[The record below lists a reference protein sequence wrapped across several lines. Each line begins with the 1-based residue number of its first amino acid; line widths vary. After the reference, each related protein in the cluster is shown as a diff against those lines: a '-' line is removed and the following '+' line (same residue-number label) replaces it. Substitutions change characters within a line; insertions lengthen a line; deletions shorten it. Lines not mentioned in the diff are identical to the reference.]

1 MCKQWIP
8 GAPPGFQAP
17 GTRLTNVNLYV
28 RYKASMHHVTLQ
40 VLIEAS
46 KERQWEQK
54 GPKKVKS
61 RPVSLTVVT
70 VRELQVQREVGVG
83 VWVCVWVGECGWVG
97 GWVGGCVVCA
107 SVHVCACVCAVD
119 V

>member
-1 MCKQWIP
+1 M
-8 GAPPGFQAP
+8 
-17 GTRLTNVNLYV
+17 NLYV

-61 RPVSLTVVT
+61 RPVILTVVT
-70 VRELQVQREVGVG
+70 VRELQVQREVC
-83 VWVCVWVGECGWVG
+83 VCV
-97 GWVGGCVVCA
+97 CVCICVYVCVCVRVCA
-107 SVHVCACVCAVD
+107 RTQLGFTVVM
-119 V
+119 